1 MKNIITILAL
11 LISISAFSQSNQE
24 LLSHYQKYY
33 KQMQSQ
39 SDIQGVINA
48 LTHLNI
54 LSPNQARTDTLAT
67 LYMNEGRHVEA
78 LNTIGIEKNEAD
90 SDLAVQV
97 KAFSLKA
104 INDIDQSLIHYEELF
119 KRKPNPFIAYELA
132 EMKIRK
138 GDLLGATRNITF
150 GIANSNGDIVRNY
163 YETQQ
168 PYSVPMKAAFI
179 YLKGLVKINEDR
191 ENNIDETIG
200 IMKEAL
206 AVAPN
211 FNMAKISIDA
221 LTLSLIHISEPT
233 RPY

>member
-200 IMKEAL
+200 IMEEAL

-221 LTLSLIHISEPT
+221 LTAQKNTTAE
-233 RPY
+233 

>member
-54 LSPNQARTDTLAT
+54 LSPNQARKDTLAT

-104 INDIDQSLIHYEELF
+104 INDIDQSLMHYEELF

-200 IMKEAL
+200 IMEEAL

-221 LTLSLIHISEPT
+221 
-233 RPY
+233 

>member
-119 KRKPNPFIAYELA
+119 KRTPNPFIA
-132 EMKIRK
+132 
-138 GDLLGATRNITF
+138 
-150 GIANSNGDIVRNY
+150 
-163 YETQQ
+163 
-168 PYSVPMKAAFI
+168 
-179 YLKGLVKINEDR
+179 
-191 ENNIDETIG
+191 
-200 IMKEAL
+200 
-206 AVAPN
+206 
-211 FNMAKISIDA
+211 
-221 LTLSLIHISEPT
+221 
-233 RPY
+233 

>member
-200 IMKEAL
+200 IMEEAL

-221 LTLSLIHISEPT
+221 LTAQKHTKAE
-233 RPY
+233 

>member
-1 MKNIITILAL
+1 MKNIISIIVL

-54 LSPNQARTDTLAT
+54 LIPNQARTDTLST

-200 IMKEAL
+200 IMEEAL

-221 LTLSLIHISEPT
+221 LTAQKNTKVE
-233 RPY
+233 

>member
-1 MKNIITILAL
+1 MKNIISIIVL

-104 INDIDQSLIHYEELF
+104 INDIDKSLIHYEELF

-168 PYSVPMKAAFI
+168 PYSVPIKAAFI

-200 IMKEAL
+200 IMEEAL

-221 LTLSLIHISEPT
+221 LTAQKNTKVE
-233 RPY
+233 

>member
-11 LISISAFSQSNQE
+11 LISISAFPQSNQE

-200 IMKEAL
+200 IMQEAL

-221 LTLSLIHISEPT
+221 LTAQKNTKAE
-233 RPY
+233 

>member
-1 MKNIITILAL
+1 MKNLIAILVFV
-11 LISISAFSQSNQE
+11 FSMSLTAQTNQD
-24 LLSHYQKYY
+24 LLSHYKKYY

-39 SDIQGVINA
+39 ADIQGVINA

-54 LSPNQARTDTLAT
+54 LEPSQARKDTLAT

-78 LNTIGIEKNEAD
+78 LNTIGIEKNESD

-104 INDIDQSLIHYEELF
+104 INDIDQSMVHYEELF

-132 EMKIRK
+132 EMKIRT
-138 GDLLGATRNITF
+138 GDLMGATRNITF
-150 GIANSNGDIVRNY
+150 GIANSDGEIVRNY

-168 PYSVPMKAAFI
+168 PYSVPMRAAFT

-191 ENNIDETIG
+191 EKNIDAAIS
-200 IMKEAL
+200 IMNEAL
-206 AVAPN
+206 EIAPN
-211 FNMAKISIDA
+211 FNLAKISIDA
-221 LTLSLIHISEPT
+221 LNAQKTT
-233 RPY
+233 NQQ

>member
-138 GDLLGATRNITF
+138 GDLLGATSNITF
-150 GIANSNGDIVRNY
+150 GIANSSGDIVRNY

-200 IMKEAL
+200 IMEEAL
-206 AVAPN
+206 VIAPN

-221 LTLSLIHISEPT
+221 LTAQKNSKAE
-233 RPY
+233 

>member
-138 GDLLGATRNITF
+138 GDLLGATSNITF
-150 GIANSNGDIVRNY
+150 GIANSSGDIVRNY

-200 IMKEAL
+200 IMEEAL
-206 AVAPN
+206 VIAPN

-221 LTLSLIHISEPT
+221 LNAQKNSKVE
-233 RPY
+233 

>member
-1 MKNIITILAL
+1 MKNVLTTLAL
-11 LISISAFSQSNQE
+11 LISLSVFTQSNEE

-48 LTHLNI
+48 LTHLNV

-200 IMKEAL
+200 IMEEAL

-221 LTLSLIHISEPT
+221 LTAQKNTKVE
-233 RPY
+233 

>member
-1 MKNIITILAL
+1 MKNIITTLAL

-132 EMKIRK
+132 EMKIRT
-138 GDLLGATRNITF
+138 GDLSGATRNITF
-150 GIANSNGDIVRNY
+150 GIANSDGDIVRNY

-168 PYSVPMKAAFI
+168 PYSVPMKAAFV

-191 ENNIDETIG
+191 ENNIDASINT
-200 IMKEAL
+200 MNEAL
-206 AVAPN
+206 AIAPN

-221 LTLSLIHISEPT
+221 LTAQKTTKEE
-233 RPY
+233 

>member
-104 INDIDQSLIHYEELF
+104 INDIDQSLMHYEELF

-200 IMKEAL
+200 IMEEAL

-221 LTLSLIHISEPT
+221 LTAQKNTKAE
-233 RPY
+233 

>member
-1 MKNIITILAL
+1 MKNIITCILL
-11 LISISAFSQSNQE
+11 LFTINIFGQSNQE
-24 LLSHYQKYY
+24 LLSHYKKYY

-54 LSPNQARTDTLAT
+54 LEPSQARKDTLAT

-78 LNTIGIEKNEAD
+78 LNTIGIEKNEED

-104 INDIDQSLIHYEELF
+104 INDVDQALFHYEELF
-119 KRKPNPFIAYELA
+119 KRKPNAFIAYELA
-132 EMKIRK
+132 EMKIRT

-150 GIANSNGDIVRNY
+150 GIANSQGDIVRNY

-168 PYSVPMKAAFI
+168 PYSVPMRAAFT

-191 ENNIDETIG
+191 DKNLDAAIS
-200 IMKEAL
+200 IMREAL
-206 AVAPN
+206 EIAPN
-211 FNMAKISIDA
+211 FNLAKISIDA
-221 LTLSLIHISEPT
+221 LNAQKPT
-233 RPY
+233 EQ

>member
-1 MKNIITILAL
+1 MKNIITTLAL

-138 GDLLGATRNITF
+138 GDLLGATSNITF
-150 GIANSNGDIVRNY
+150 GIANSSGDIVRNY

-200 IMKEAL
+200 IMEEAL

-221 LTLSLIHISEPT
+221 LTAQKNTKVE
-233 RPY
+233 

>member
-1 MKNIITILAL
+1 MKNIITTIAL

-200 IMKEAL
+200 IMEEAL
-206 AVAPN
+206 VIAPN

-221 LTLSLIHISEPT
+221 LNAQKNSKAE
-233 RPY
+233 

>member
-54 LSPNQARTDTLAT
+54 LIPNQARTDTLAT

-138 GDLLGATRNITF
+138 GDLMGATRNITF

-200 IMKEAL
+200 IMEEAL

-221 LTLSLIHISEPT
+221 LTAQKNTKEE
-233 RPY
+233 

>member
-1 MKNIITILAL
+1 MKNIIAILVFV
-11 LISISAFSQSNQE
+11 FSMSLTAQTNQD
-24 LLSHYQKYY
+24 LLSHYKKYY

-39 SDIQGVINA
+39 ADIQGVINA

-54 LSPNQARTDTLAT
+54 LEPSQARKDTLAT

-78 LNTIGIEKNEAD
+78 LNTIGIEKNESD

-104 INDIDQSLIHYEELF
+104 INDIDQSMVHYEELF

-132 EMKIRK
+132 EMKIRT
-138 GDLLGATRNITF
+138 GDLMGATRNITF
-150 GIANSNGDIVRNY
+150 GIANSDGEIVRNY

-168 PYSVPMKAAFI
+168 PYSVPMRAAFT

-191 ENNIDETIG
+191 EKNID
-200 IMKEAL
+200 A
-206 AVAPN
+206 A
-211 FNMAKISIDA
+211 ISIF
-221 LTLSLIHISEPT
+221 SLLINSSSEI
-233 RPY
+233 RLLNFLIL

>member
-150 GIANSNGDIVRNY
+150 GIANSSGDIVRNY

-191 ENNIDETIG
+191 ENNIDETIA
-200 IMKEAL
+200 IMEEAL

-221 LTLSLIHISEPT
+221 LTAQKNTKAE
-233 RPY
+233 

>member
-1 MKNIITILAL
+1 MKNLIAILVFV
-11 LISISAFSQSNQE
+11 FSMSLTAQTNQD
-24 LLSHYQKYY
+24 LLSHYKKYY

-39 SDIQGVINA
+39 ADIQGVINA

-54 LSPNQARTDTLAT
+54 LEPSQARKDTLAT

-78 LNTIGIEKNEAD
+78 LNTIGIEKNESD

-104 INDIDQSLIHYEELF
+104 IIDIDQSMVHYEELF

-132 EMKIRK
+132 EMKIRT
-138 GDLLGATRNITF
+138 GDLMGATRNITF
-150 GIANSNGDIVRNY
+150 GIANSDGEIVRNY

-168 PYSVPMKAAFI
+168 PYSVPMRAAFT

-191 ENNIDETIG
+191 EKNIDAAIS
-200 IMKEAL
+200 IMNEAL
-206 AVAPN
+206 EIAPN
-211 FNMAKISIDA
+211 FNLAKISIDA
-221 LTLSLIHISEPT
+221 LNAQKTT
-233 RPY
+233 NQQ

>member
-168 PYSVPMKAAFI
+168 PYSVLMKAAFI

-200 IMKEAL
+200 IMEEAL

-221 LTLSLIHISEPT
+221 LTAQKNTKAE
-233 RPY
+233 

>member
-1 MKNIITILAL
+1 MKNIITTLAL

-54 LSPNQARTDTLAT
+54 LSPNQARTDTIAT

-200 IMKEAL
+200 IMEEAL

-221 LTLSLIHISEPT
+221 LTAQKNTKAE
-233 RPY
+233 

>member
-1 MKNIITILAL
+1 
-11 LISISAFSQSNQE
+11 
-24 LLSHYQKYY
+24 
-33 KQMQSQ
+33 MQSQ

-48 LTHLNI
+48 LTHLNV
-54 LSPNQARTDTLAT
+54 LSPNQARKDTLAT

-78 LNTIGIEKNEAD
+78 LNTIGIEKNEDD

-104 INDIDQSLIHYEELF
+104 INDLDQSLIHYEELF

-191 ENNIDETIG
+191 ENNIDETIA
-200 IMKEAL
+200 IMQEAL
-206 AVAPN
+206 TEAPN

-221 LTLSLIHISEPT
+221 LTAQKNTKVE
-233 RPY
+233 

>member
-138 GDLLGATRNITF
+138 GDLLGATSNITF

-200 IMKEAL
+200 IMEEAL
-206 AVAPN
+206 DVAPN

-221 LTLSLIHISEPT
+221 LTAQKNTKVE
-233 RPY
+233 

>member
-78 LNTIGIEKNEAD
+78 LNTIGIEKKEAD

-200 IMKEAL
+200 IMEEAL

-221 LTLSLIHISEPT
+221 LTAQKNTKAE
-233 RPY
+233 

>member
-191 ENNIDETIG
+191 ENNIDETIA
-200 IMKEAL
+200 IMQEAL
-206 AVAPN
+206 TEAPN

-221 LTLSLIHISEPT
+221 LTAQKNTKVE
-233 RPY
+233 

>member
-1 MKNIITILAL
+1 MKKTITL
-11 LISISAFSQSNQE
+11 LIIFCTVSTFSQSNQD
-24 LLSHYQKYY
+24 LLSHYKKYY

-39 SDIQGVINA
+39 ADIQGVINA

-54 LSPNQARTDTLAT
+54 LEPSQARKDTLAT

-78 LNTIGIEKNEAD
+78 LNTIGIEKSESD

-104 INDIDQSLIHYEELF
+104 INDIEQALIHYEELF

-132 EMKIRK
+132 EMKIRT
-138 GDLLGATRNITF
+138 GDLMGATRNITF
-150 GIANSNGDIVRNY
+150 GIANSDGEIVRNY

-168 PYSVPMKAAFI
+168 PYSVPMKAAFT

-191 ENNIDETIG
+191 EKNIDAAITI
-200 IMKEAL
+200 MNEAL
-206 AVAPN
+206 AIAPN
-211 FNMAKISIDA
+211 FNLAKISIDA
-221 LTLSLIHISEPT
+221 LNAQKPAIQE
-233 RPY
+233 

>member
-1 MKNIITILAL
+1 MKNITSIIVL
-11 LISISAFSQSNQE
+11 LISITASSQSNQE

-191 ENNIDETIG
+191 EKNIDETIG
-200 IMKEAL
+200 IMEEAL

-221 LTLSLIHISEPT
+221 LTAQKNTKVE
-233 RPY
+233 

>member
-1 MKNIITILAL
+1 MKNVLTTLAL
-11 LISISAFSQSNQE
+11 LISLSVFTQSNEE

-48 LTHLNI
+48 LTHLNV

-138 GDLLGATRNITF
+138 GDLLGATTNITF

-200 IMKEAL
+200 IMEEAL

-221 LTLSLIHISEPT
+221 LTAQKNAKVD
-233 RPY
+233 

>member
-1 MKNIITILAL
+1 MLLFTINI
-11 LISISAFSQSNQE
+11 FGQSNQE
-24 LLSHYQKYY
+24 LLSHYKKYY

-54 LSPNQARTDTLAT
+54 LEPSQARKDTLAT

-78 LNTIGIEKNEAD
+78 LNTIGIEKNEED

-104 INDIDQSLIHYEELF
+104 INDVDQALFHYEELF
-119 KRKPNPFIAYELA
+119 KRKPNAFIAYELA
-132 EMKIRK
+132 EMKIRT

-150 GIANSNGDIVRNY
+150 GIANSQGDIVRNY

-168 PYSVPMKAAFI
+168 PYSVPMRAAFT

-191 ENNIDETIG
+191 DKNLDAAIS
-200 IMKEAL
+200 IMREAL
-206 AVAPN
+206 EIAPN
-211 FNMAKISIDA
+211 FNLAKISIDA
-221 LTLSLIHISEPT
+221 LNAQKPT
-233 RPY
+233 EQ

>member
-138 GDLLGATRNITF
+138 GDLLGATSNITF
-150 GIANSNGDIVRNY
+150 GIANSSGDIVRNY

-200 IMKEAL
+200 IMEEAL

-211 FNMAKISIDA
+211 FNMAKIRIDA
-221 LTLSLIHISEPT
+221 LNAQKNTKVE
-233 RPY
+233 